1 MVDTSSGTQ
10 VDNDTD
16 QHECPRKKKKT
27 RPRLSHERDRDFS
40 HDAPGKRL
48 PKLKFKN
55 GKKSKDEKEKECPQ
69 TKKNR
74 DKPREKIWPT
84 KEYGENRGEG
94 QKNENESAMWS

>member
-1 MVDTSSGTQ
+1 MTLINMNV
-10 VDNDTD
+10 
-16 QHECPRKKKKT
+16 HENKKKT

-55 GKKSKDEKEKECPQ
+55 GKKKVRMRRRKNVHKK
-69 TKKNR
+69 KKNR
-74 DKPREKIWPT
+74 DQPCEKIWPT